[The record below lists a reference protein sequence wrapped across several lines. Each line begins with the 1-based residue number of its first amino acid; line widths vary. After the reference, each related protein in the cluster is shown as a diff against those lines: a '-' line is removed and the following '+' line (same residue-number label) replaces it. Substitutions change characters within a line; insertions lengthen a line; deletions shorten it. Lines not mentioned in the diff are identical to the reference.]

1 MSTRPKSAS
10 LFAKTIKLFTD
21 RRAWV
26 RQITVAS
33 AASASAWLLGD
44 TFIKSGGLVAAIV
57 SALSI
62 RISLYKSVREGF
74 GQIVGTAIGASVAL
88 ATVNIFHFG
97 FIAVATTVLLCSVV
111 ARGLHLG
118 EVASVNVP
126 VTALIVI
133 GPGISGNTALHR
145 LLSTLLGAG
154 VAIVFSYFSHASTPS
169 GRTEAQIK
177 KLGEECAELLSQ
189 MAEGVAVGY
198 TEVEAGR
205 WLGQGRALI
214 EEIPKLRAQALEAK
228 RYARWSPLEAE
239 DEADALY
246 ISGVAIEHTIVQVR
260 TMARSL
266 FDAAVDRKNFM
277 SENAE
282 LAQAILDCSSAILTK
297 IEYVE
302 YLSDSD
308 LVDNVARDLR
318 LTSRVLAGHLFA
330 AAGNVDQEQLVRAV
344 SLVGNME
351 RIADSLDESSPA
363 LKDVKTPGE
372 PLSAQVLELNPLQQ
386 GRRWSR
392 RLVKFLKTIT
402 GRN

>member
-1 MSTRPKSAS
+1 MKK
-10 LFAKTIKLFTD
+10 FWAKTIKLFTD
-21 RRAWV
+21 RKAWV

-44 TFIKSGGLVAAIV
+44 TFIKGGGLVAAIV
-57 SALSI
+57 CALSI

-88 ATVNIFHFG
+88 GTVSIFHFG
-97 FIAVATTVLLCSVV
+97 FIAVAATVLLCSVV

-177 KLGEECAELLSQ
+177 KLGEECAELLAQ
-189 MAEGVAVGY
+189 MAEGIASGY
-198 TEVEAGR
+198 GEAEAGH
-205 WLGQGRALI
+205 WLSQGRALI

-246 ISGVAIEHTIVQVR
+246 TSGVAIEHTIVQVR
-260 TMARSL
+260 TMARAL
-266 FDAAVDRKNFM
+266 FDAAVDGANFM
-277 SENAE
+277 SGNAE
-282 LAQAILDCSSAILTK
+282 LAGAVLDCSSAILTK

-302 YLSDSD
+302 YLSDAD

-330 AAGNVDQEQLVRAV
+330 AAGSVDQEQLVRAV

-363 LKDVKTPGE
+363 LKNVKTPGE
-372 PLSAQVLELNPLQQ
+372 PLSAQVLELNPMQQ
-386 GRRWSR
+386 GRRWRR